1 MSASDP
7 LPSETAPVVDAGN
20 PNSPGAVDPD
30 HIVWTKS
37 VPKKWCR
44 NAHEKAST
52 PLAFSNATGRFS
64 DPKLPFDTLYLGSD
78 TITCFWESGTG
89 RNLTK
94 RFLSDRTIAEDD
106 LRSRIEYTVTL
117 DPDLLQ
123 IFDADDS
130 RARRSIGALSSACF
144 LADHAV
150 SQLWAAALFGA
161 GATVFCIL
169 QRGLRMVF
177 AWLYLKLFLAAPGEV
192 HFELSVRLKRSAVP
206 STTRSYS
213 RAFSKSEFV
222 FCRVFGDARPQF
234 WRRVI
239 C

>member
-7 LPSETAPVVDAGN
+7 LPSETAPVVDAGK

-37 VPKKWCR
+37 VPKKWWR

-64 DPKLPFDTLYLGSD
+64 DPTLPFDTLYLGSD
-78 TITCFWESGTG
+78 AITCFWESGTG
-89 RNLTK
+89 RNLTR
-94 RFLSDRTIAEDD
+94 RFLSDRTISEDD

-117 DPDLLQ
+117 DPDSLQ
-123 IFDADDS
+123 IFHADDS

-161 GATVFCIL
+161 GAHGIL
-169 QRGLRMVF
+169 YPSARATDGVCLALFETFSSSARRGTLRALGSFKKVRRSF
-177 AWLYLKLFLAAPGEV
+177 DNAQLLASLFKE
-192 HFELSVRLKRSAVP
+192 
-206 STTRSYS
+206 
-213 RAFSKSEFV
+213 
-222 FCRVFGDARPQF
+222 RV
-234 WRRVI
+234 
-239 C
+239 CLL